1 MNASTTDDL
10 YNSLTILKPSQRVEY
25 LQLNGYNNIDEIL
38 RKYSEYKNNIRAG
51 AIKERKTSTKTK
63 PNKIINDAVDFINT
77 IRDNNAHA
85 SNSVIIPFKTDDDPP
100 PSFDFKVW
108 GNNEIIPATLPLPN
122 KSDYALKSS
131 IVYNDTDEGG
141 TEDEADKLSVIL
153 NIDDEGDKYYKKTT
167 EDSEAYEYLI
177 NLKGDCYNIFINS
190 YVVIEID
197 KTTKTIKIIDDIEGR
212 NKEILNINI

>member
-1 MNASTTDDL
+1 MNVYDASATDEL

-25 LQLNGYNNIDEIL
+25 LELNGYNNIDDIL
-38 RKYSEYKNNIRAG
+38 RNYSDHKNNIRSD
-51 AIKERKTSTKTK
+51 AIKERKTKTKTK
-63 PNKIINDAVDFINT
+63 TNNKIINNAMEFIKTANT
-77 IRDNNAHA
+77 A
-85 SNSVIIPFKTDDDPP
+85 NSVIIPFKTDDEPP

-108 GNNEIIPATLPLPN
+108 SEDLENLEDRVEAGAAGAYNEIIPVC
-122 KSDYALKSS
+122 LKSS
-131 IVYNDTDEGG
+131 IVYDETD
-141 TEDEADKLSVIL
+141 
-153 NIDDEGDKYYKKTT
+153 KTT
-167 EDSEAYEYLI
+167 DAEPKPKPKPKQFEPYDYLI

>member
-1 MNASTTDDL
+1 MNASATDDL

-25 LQLNGYNNIDEIL
+25 LQLNGYNNTDEIL
-38 RKYSEYKNNIRAG
+38 RNYSEYKNNIRAG

-77 IRDNNAHA
+77 IKDNNAYA
-85 SNSVIIPFKTDDDPP
+85 SNSVIIPFKTDDEPP

-108 GNNEIIPATLPLPN
+108 GNNEIIPVEPN

-141 TEDEADKLSVIL
+141 TEDEAEADKLSVIL
-153 NIDDEGDKYYKKTT
+153 NIDDDGDKYYKKTT
-167 EDSEAYEYLI
+167 EDREAYEYLI

>member
-1 MNASTTDDL
+1 MNASATDNL
-10 YNSLTILKPSQRVEY
+10 YNNLTNLKPSQRVEY
-25 LQLNGYNNIDEIL
+25 LQLNGYNNIDEVL
-38 RKYSEYKNNIRAG
+38 RNYREYKNNIRAD

-77 IRDNNAHA
+77 IKDNNAYA
-85 SNSVIIPFKTDDDPP
+85 SNSVIIPFKTDDEPP

-108 GNNEIIPATLPLPN
+108 GNNEIIPAKLPLLN

-131 IVYNDTDEGG
+131 IVYNDTDEGEGG

-167 EDSEAYEYLI
+167 EEYEYLI